1 MATVDAIVV
10 DTNVFIY
17 LTRGASEKAA
27 QYAPFVNDKRIV
39 LSFATVA
46 ELWRGAVTQQ
56 YGDAKRKR
64 LAADIDVAIV
74 VPPDDAL
81 SRRWGEITA
90 KARAL
95 GHALGQKAQNH
106 DAWVAATAQ
115 LYELPL
121 LTEDSDF
128 RGFPDLKV
136 LPD

>member
-17 LTRGASEKAA
+17 LTRGGSDKAA
-27 QYAPFVNDKRIV
+27 EYGSFVNGKRIV

-46 ELWRGAVTQQ
+46 ELWRGATTQG
-56 YGDAKRKR
+56 YGDKKRKR
-64 LAADIDVAIV
+64 LAADIGVAIV
-74 VPPDDAL
+74 VPPNEAL
-81 SRRWGEITA
+81 SRLWGEITA
-90 KARAL
+90 RGRSL

-128 RGFPDLKV
+128 QGFPNLSV
-136 LPD
+136 LP

>member
-17 LTRGASEKAA
+17 LTRGASKKADE
-27 QYAPFVNDKRIV
+27 YAKFVNDKRIV

-46 ELWRGAVTQQ
+46 ELWRGAATRE
-56 YGDAKRKR
+56 YGEAKRKR

-81 SRRWGEITA
+81 SRQWGEITA
-90 KARAL
+90 SAKAL

-106 DAWVAATAQ
+106 DAWVAATAL
-115 LYELPL
+115 LYDLPL

-128 RGFPDLKV
+128 VGFPDLRL
-136 LPD
+136 LPS

>member
-1 MATVDAIVV
+1 MASVDAILV

-17 LTRGASEKAA
+17 LMRGASDKASE
-27 QYAPFVNDKRIV
+27 YAPFVNGKRIV
-39 LSFATVA
+39 LSFVTVA
-46 ELWRGAVTQQ
+46 ELWRGAITQN

-74 VPPDDAL
+74 VPPDEAL
-81 SRRWGEITA
+81 SRMWGELT
-90 KARAL
+90 ARARTL

-106 DAWVAATAQ
+106 DAWIAATAE

-128 RGFPDLKV
+128 SGFPSLTL
-136 LPD
+136 LP